1 MGLGPTMLAEDGS
14 ATRHG
19 KGNRMQTNAK
29 HNWNLQLL
37 RRVAGALAVALSV
50 LLTAGSSSAIN
61 IPLSALIDGPQAN
74 AGAGTGSLGTGTAS
88 LTFDTTTN
96 LLSWN
101 VGWTGLSGPVVAA
114 HFHGPALPNQ
124 NAGVQVSIGVVSPD
138 IGAAVLGAGQAADLL
153 AGLWYVNLHTAAF
166 PGGEIRGQIA
176 VIPEPTTALL
186 VGLGIMGLAVNA
198 RRQGRRV

>member
-1 MGLGPTMLAEDGS
+1 
-14 ATRHG
+14 
-19 KGNRMQTNAK
+19 MQTNAMHK
-29 HNWNLQLL
+29 WNRQLL
-37 RRVAGALAVALSV
+37 PRVVGALALALCV
-50 LLTAGSSSAIN
+50 LLTAGSSSAII
-61 IPLSALIDGPQAN
+61 IPLSASIDGPQAN

-88 LTFDTTTN
+88 LTLDTATN
-96 LLSWN
+96 QLSWN
-101 VGWTGLSGPVVAA
+101 VTWAGLSGPVAAA

-124 NAGVQVSIGVVSPD
+124 NAGVQVPIGIVSPD
-138 IGAAVLGAGQAADLL
+138 IGVAIIGAGQAADLL

-166 PGGEIRGQIA
+166 PGGEIRGNIV